1 MVKWTPRRVPWCSFR
16 RDWPTPIEPL
26 WEFATWFI
34 LTPKIDRLIERL
46 LDHDRPD
53 DVRPTLRTFDTEL
66 LVHHAVQS
74 RSRPPCGQDRP
85 ADTGETI
92 YPRNGRGGRQA
103 EWTILAES
111 CRADFG
117 LR

>member
-1 MVKWTPRRVPWCSFR
+1 MVFVPAGLAHTYRASVGIR
-16 RDWPTPIEPL
+16 YL
-26 WEFATWFI
+26 VI